1 MKKNIKHDII
11 GLKEL
16 RDNTE
21 TYIREIE
28 KGKSFLVMRRSQPIF
43 KIAPADEWGDTGMWD
58 TAIDF
63 NKMKKGGI
71 SVVELLKKLHTPNES
86 SPQIS

>member
-1 MKKNIKHDII
+1 MKRNIKKEII

-21 TYIREIE
+21 TYIREVE
-28 KGKSFLVMRRSQPIF
+28 QGKSFLVMRRSTPIF
-43 KIAPADEWGDTGMWD
+43 KIAPADEWGDDGRWD

-63 NKMKKGGI
+63 TKM
-71 SVVELLKKLHTPNES
+71 
-86 SPQIS
+86 